1 LKPFVQ
7 PKIES
12 IRRGGKNR
20 FDVALSLGSIG
31 SVTDA
36 QALTEV
42 AVDELVAQIKNNWT
56 QGKKADGSTQAPRAK
71 ESSIGPGYPEFDEK
85 KKVEIE
91 GDILDGKFKVKKP
104 KPPKRQTAKA
114 QTKYQQKLK
123 SYEKRKKTLAT
134 VKKNYQWKKIYKPV
148 YGLPALN
155 RSGMMVDTLRRDTV
169 RIKERNGVIP
179 NKVTTRI
186 IVSPKR
192 GDAVGR
198 LRLIQMDATSPAYQA
213 ATKAMAEGVQVS
225 TTFKSYKE
233 ASVNADEIIRKFF
246 VWAWRKKIIQKIIG
260 QLRGAISN
268 G

>member
-1 LKPFVQ
+1 MKPFVQ
-7 PKIES
+7 PKIDS

-20 FDVALSLGSIG
+20 FDVALAMGSIG

-42 AVDELVAQIKNNWT
+42 AVDELVAQIRNNWT
-56 QGKKADGSTQAPRAK
+56 QGKKADGSTQPQRQK
-71 ESSIGPGYPEFDEK
+71 ESSIGPGYPEFDET

-91 GDILDGKFKVKKP
+91 GDILDGKLKVKKP
-104 KPPKRQTAKA
+104 KAPKRQTAKA
-114 QTKYQQKLK
+114 QAKYQQRLK

-148 YGLPALN
+148 FGLPSLN
-155 RSGMMVDTLRRDTV
+155 RSGMMVDTLRRDNV
-169 RIKERNGVIP
+169 RIRERNGAIP

-192 GDAVGR
+192 GEAVAR

-213 ATKAMAEGVQVS
+213 ASRAMAEGVQVS
-225 TTFKSYKE
+225 TSFKSYKE
-233 ASVNADEIIRKFF
+233 ASINGDEVIRKFF
-246 VWAWRKKIIQKIIG
+246 VWAWRKKIIQKIISK
-260 QLRGAISN
+260 LRGAF
-268 G
+268 